1 MPNPVYRR
9 MIRSAAILGPL
20 LLAATTATAVDVPH
34 RASPQ
39 AATGAAVTLHYGP
52 HERQAVALYPAAGT
66 RPPPLAV
73 YVHGGA
79 WRAGHHER
87 VRSKPR
93 WFNEA
98 GWAFA
103 SVGYRVLPEA
113 GVEDQA
119 RDLAEGLRLLRREAA
134 WLGYDPDRILL
145 MGHSAGAH
153 LAALLAS
160 DDRWLGEERRAIRGV
175 ILLDGAGYDVSSEF
189 DRRGTLARKLYADA
203 FGSDPERQ
211 RALSPITHVDG
222 TDPGEWL
229 LVFAEDRVD
238 AVEQA
243 EYFGDALEKAGLRV
257 ERVADPGNHLEIN
270 REFGNP
276 GYRANDAVRAMMVR
290 ISSASRPLQDGG

>member
-1 MPNPVYRR
+1 MFPPV
-9 MIRSAAILGPL
+9 ALLGAL
-20 LLAATTATAVDVPH
+20 LLAASVPLAADTSPRAT
-34 RASPQ
+34 RQ
-39 AATGAAVTLHYGP
+39 AGAPAAITLHYGP
-52 HERQAVALYPAAGT
+52 HERQAVALYPAARNAGAH
-66 RPPPLAV
+66 RPPLAV

-79 WRAGHHER
+79 WRAGHRDR

-113 GVEDQA
+113 SVEDQA
-119 RDLAEGLRLLRREAA
+119 RDLAEGLRLLRRDAA

-160 DDRWLGEERRAIRGV
+160 DERWLGDERGAIRGV

-189 DRRGTLARKLYADA
+189 DRRGPLARRLYADA
-203 FGSDPERQ
+203 FGTDPQRQ

-222 TDPGEWL
+222 NDPGEWL

-243 EYFGDALEKAGLRV
+243 DYFGAALRRAGLRV
-257 ERVADPGNHLEIN
+257 EQVPDPGNHLEIN

-290 ISSASRPLQDGG
+290 ISSAGLTRQDRS

>member
-1 MPNPVYRR
+1 
-9 MIRSAAILGPL
+9 MIHPSALLGTL
-20 LLAATTATAVDVPH
+20 LLAV
-34 RASPQ
+34 
-39 AATGAAVTLHYGP
+39 TGAAAAAAAADTLPRTPSQTAARAAITLHYGP

-66 RPPPLAV
+66 GRPPLAV

-79 WRAGHHER
+79 WRAGHRDR

-113 GVEDQA
+113 AVEDQA
-119 RDLAEGLRLLRREAA
+119 RDLAEGLRLLRRDAA

-153 LAALLAS
+153 LAALVAS

-189 DRRGTLARKLYADA
+189 DRRGPLARKLYADA
-203 FGSDPERQ
+203 FGDDPQRQ

-222 TDPGEWL
+222 NDPGEWL
-229 LVFAEDRVD
+229 LVFAEGRID
-238 AVEQA
+238 AIEQA
-243 EYFGDALEKAGLRV
+243 GYFGDALQKAGLRV
-257 ERVADPGNHLEIN
+257 ERVPDPGNHLEIN
-270 REFGNP
+270 REFGDP

-290 ISSASRPLQDGG
+290 ISSASSGPQDGS